1 MATVKTGIG
10 KSKRDLLKKIGKL
23 KKFVDAKKR
32 FFSAKDKVVF
42 TAALVNM
49 SLAYKLLDKVKC
61 VQDEMSIPFDGF
73 DSARRGSRKVRRAR

>member
-32 FFSAKDKVVF
+32 LFSAKDKVVF

-61 VQDEMSIPFDGF
+61 VQDEMSIPFDGY
-73 DSARRGSRKVRRAR
+73 DGTRRGSRKARRAR